1 MRKQKRV
8 LASFRLS
15 DTLRGELPVEPVSG
29 EWRYCD
35 APEADQVYV
44 VGNVFA
50 ATGHTAKRT
59 NHVDDGDCDG
69 RRCFK
74 DTKQE
79 KIRIVRQEPGSTTK
93 QELYFDLGAIEKKK
107 AEDVALLPNDIVDVP
122 ISWNQEP
129 LNGSLIGGIGSTA
142 TQLPLRIV
150 P

>member
-1 MRKQKRV
+1 
-8 LASFRLS
+8 
-15 DTLRGELPVEPVSG
+15 
-29 EWRYCD
+29 
-35 APEADQVYV
+35 
-44 VGNVFA
+44 VFS
-50 ATGHTAKRT
+50 
-59 NHVDDGDCDG
+59 
-69 RRCFK
+69 K

-122 ISWNQEP
+122 ISGTKS
-129 LNGSLIGGIGSTA
+129 LLRSLIGGIGSTA